1 MAKRESTFPNMLI
14 VLLVVTLVSATSLGY
29 VYELTKAPIELAK
42 LNKKIQAIKQVVPA
56 FDNDPNKDMYKLR
69 TDDST
74 VTLEAYPAKLQDS
87 LVGTAV
93 KTFTT
98 NGFSGEVWL
107 MAGFAPDGSIIDIS
121 VLEHKE
127 TPGLGTKMDDPD
139 FKKQFK
145 SQNPQAFKLRV
156 KKDGGDVDAITA
168 ATISSRAFCDA
179 VERAHTALMKGGI
192 Q

>member
-56 FDNDPNKDMYKLR
+56 FDNDPNKDMYEMK
-69 TDDST
+69 TEDGYI
-74 VTLEAYPAKLQDS
+74 LEAYPAKMKDS

-93 KTFTT
+93 KTYTK

-139 FKKQFK
+139 FKNQFK

-168 ATISSRAFCDA
+168 ATISARAFCDA
-179 VERAHTALMKGGI
+179 VERAHTALMKGGN

>member
-29 VYELTKAPIELAK
+29 IYELTKAPIELAK

-56 FDNDPNKDMYKLR
+56 FDNDPNKEMYQLK
-69 TDDST
+69 TEDGY
-74 VTLEAYPAKLQDS
+74 TLEAYPAKMQDS

-93 KTFTT
+93 KTYTK

-139 FKKQFK
+139 FKNQFK

-168 ATISSRAFCDA
+168 ATISARAFCDA
-179 VERAHTALMKGGI
+179 VERAHTALMKGGN